1 MEGLEGDE
9 EEGEL
14 GGSTDVT
21 NPENPPTLESE
32 SLTAKLREILY
43 DPRSYLLGDLTEEI
57 VYRDYQVGLTPVV
70 VLE

>member
-14 GGSTDVT
+14 GETTDAT
-21 NPENPPTLESE
+21 NPEIPPTPESE

-57 VYRDYQVGLTPVV
+57 VYRDYQVGLNPVV
-70 VLE
+70 CLE